1 MAAEVEGHL
10 VEAAFLDA
18 VVQKQALDRQEGEAS
33 LGVVGAGQA
42 SQASVEP
49 VAHASFEVV
58 AP

>member
-1 MAAEVEGHL
+1 M
-10 VEAAFLDA
+10 EAAFLDA
-18 VVQKQALDRQEGEAS
+18 VAHKQALDHQAGEAS

-49 VAHASFEVV
+49 EAHASFEVA